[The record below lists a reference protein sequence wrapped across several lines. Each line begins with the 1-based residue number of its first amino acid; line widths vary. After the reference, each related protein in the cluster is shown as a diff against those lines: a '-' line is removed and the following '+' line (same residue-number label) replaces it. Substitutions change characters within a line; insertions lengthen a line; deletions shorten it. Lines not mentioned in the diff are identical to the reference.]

1 MQARS
6 LCKYRVRSC
15 PHLKLELFARHEFGE
30 MRILMF
36 LKSIVLTGF
45 ILIPEFPGLTQ
56 GQVLSH
62 FPVHF

>member
-1 MQARS
+1 MQIQGQILS
-6 LCKYRVRSC
+6 PFKTGIIC
-15 PHLKLELFARHEFGE
+15 HEFGE

-56 GQVLSH
+56 GQMLSH
-62 FPVHF
+62 LPVHF